1 VAQELRQ
8 RGYTAYALEGGLH
21 DWMEAGY
28 PTESKRVE
36 MARTV
41 ADVCPD
47 CGRRIADHIHIR
59 RPSAAANEDVLE
71 SAVNRMEGPSK

>member
-1 VAQELRQ
+1 MAQELRQ

-28 PTESKRVE
+28 PSESKRAE
-36 MARTV
+36 IGRTV

-47 CGRRIADHIHIR
+47 CGVRMADHIHLR
-59 RPSAAANEDVLE
+59 RPSAAAHEDVRD